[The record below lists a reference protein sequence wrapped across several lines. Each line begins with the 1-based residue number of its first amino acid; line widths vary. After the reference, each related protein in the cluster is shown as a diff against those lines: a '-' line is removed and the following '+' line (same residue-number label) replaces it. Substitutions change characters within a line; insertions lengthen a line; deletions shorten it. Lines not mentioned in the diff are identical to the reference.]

1 MLVFVVADSPLVA
14 IVTSMKKRFGLRE
27 VVLLPIPPLLYVLYA
42 AVPYLAPYPL
52 PAPAPAPA
60 SPISE
65 PKPNCCSS
73 IVALQ
78 YSAYLYHT

>member
-52 PAPAPAPA
+52 PAPAPA
-60 SPISE
+60 SPTSK
-65 PKPNCCSS
+65 PKPSCCSS
-73 IVALQ
+73 IVALP